1 MHWFTIAAAVV
12 FVAGAGTSSFA
23 QTPAPSPTT
32 KVMVSLTIKTGT
44 PRDELMKAMP
54 DEVRATVKLYL
65 DGKID
70 QWYSRTDGKGVVF
83 FINSKDA
90 DEAKALMDELPLAK
104 SGLAEFTYTLL
115 SPLTPLRSLLQPP
128 AAAPRNSP

>member
-1 MHWFTIAAAVV
+1 MKNSKSSSRHWFTIAAAVV
-12 FVAGAGTSSFA
+12 FSAGTATSSFA
-23 QTPAPSPTT
+23 QAPAPAPAI
-32 KVMVSLTIKTGT
+32 KVMVGLMIKAGT

-83 FINSKDA
+83 FLHTKDA

-104 SGLAEFTYTLL
+104 SGFAEFTY
-115 SPLTPLRSLLQPP
+115 
-128 AAAPRNSP
+128 